1 MKKWT
6 TVLITLIACI
16 GLTACGGG
24 NSGADGSA
32 GTKVK
37 LATEAAYAPMIFMD
51 KDKVSGFDVDIAAA
65 VMEEAGLDWDITNM
79 GWDTMLE
86 SVKQGTEYKA
96 SIAAIS
102 ITDDRRLTYDYT
114 VPYFESRNMIL
125 VPKGSGIENALD
137 LKGKKGAV
145 QLSTTADILM
155 SGIMG
160 RDNTNL
166 KRFDSNAVALME
178 LDGGGVDAVVAD
190 FAIVWEYVKNHP
202 NDKYEYIMD
211 TDNFTPEY
219 YGILLPKGSELKA
232 KLDPAIK
239 AILKNGVY
247 ADIYKKWF
255 GEEPNLE
262 GLLNAE

>member
-6 TVLITLIACI
+6 WVLITLITCI

-24 NSGADGSA
+24 NNGASGGD
-32 GTKVK
+32 KVK
-37 LATEAAYAPMIFMD
+37 FATEAQYAPMIFMD
-51 KDKVSGFDVDIAAA
+51 KDKVTGFDVDIATAI
-65 VMEEAGLDWDITNM
+65 MEEAGLDWSITNM

-96 SIAAIS
+96 SIAAVS
-102 ITDDRRLTYDYT
+102 ITDDRKLTYDFS
-114 VPYFESRNMIL
+114 VPYFESRNLIL
-125 VPKGSGIENALD
+125 VPKGSDIKNALD
-137 LKGKKGAV
+137 LKGKKVAV

-155 SGIMG
+155 TDIMG
-160 RDNTNL
+160 RDNTDL

-178 LDGGGVDAVVAD
+178 LDTGGVDAVVAD
-190 FAIVWEYVKNHP
+190 MAIVWEYVENNP
-202 NDKYEYIMD
+202 NDKYEYIID
-211 TDNFTPEY
+211 TENFTPEY

-239 AILKNGVY
+239 AILENGKY
-247 ADIYKKWF
+247 AEVYKKWF
-255 GEEPNLE
+255 GEEPNVE

>member
-6 TVLITLIACI
+6 LVLITLITCI
-16 GLTACGGG
+16 ALTACGGG
-24 NSGADGSA
+24 NNGASGGDQD
-32 GTKVK
+32 KVK
-37 LATEAAYAPMIFMD
+37 FATEAAYAPMIFMD
-51 KDKVSGFDVDIAAA
+51 KDKVTGFDVDIAAA
-65 VMEEAGLDWDITNM
+65 IMEEAGIDWSITNM

-96 SIAAIS
+96 SIAAVS
-102 ITDDRRLTYDYT
+102 ITDDRKLTYDFS

-125 VPKGSGIENALD
+125 VPKDSDIKNALD
-137 LKGKKGAV
+137 LKDKKVAV

-155 SGIMG
+155 TDIMG
-160 RDNTNL
+160 RDNTDL

-178 LDGGGVDAVVAD
+178 LDSGGVDAVVAD
-190 FAIVWEYVKNHP
+190 MAIVWEYVENNP
-202 NDKYEYIMD
+202 NDKYEYIID
-211 TDNFTPEY
+211 TENFSPEY

-239 AILKNGVY
+239 AILQNGKY
-247 ADIYKKWF
+247 AEVYKKWF
-255 GEEPNLE
+255 GEEPNVE